1 MAVTAKALHASL
13 KYGLCFGI
21 RPNAV
26 MLPLEEG
33 MVAHQQTGQE
43 LTEQFEK
50 LSLKEKNEFLD
61 AQSKGLS
68 LREKTKVLELHLKN
82 LTPGDTETILDE
94 LDDEVAAKVL
104 TAGLEVNTEALPKE
118 QQALYLT
125 DMQSALLMAGLL
137 KLVVLAF
144 FIERLFSHLY
154 DHELFLG
161 LERLFGLRAPIGAE
175 EFDEKGLQSGK
186 SVAIRRGLKAVITF
200 GVAFSTCTLFEFNL
214 IDGVFP
220 HQLGEHE
227 WLGYVLTAAVLAG
240 GSEGAI
246 KLMQDFLGM
255 RGELRRAS
263 IGRQRQTLVTPTTT
277 ITAITPG
284 QDRQS
289 IDESTGKLLLL
300 TLKNT
305 GKSAKGLAAALG
317 GGWTE
322 NKVLALGQRPVTF
335 TREERTQINAFF
347 GQNFF

>member
-1 MAVTAKALHASL
+1 
-13 KYGLCFGI
+13 
-21 RPNAV
+21 
-26 MLPLEEG
+26 
-33 MVAHQQTGQE
+33 MVHQQTGQE
-43 LTEQFEK
+43 LTEQYEK
-50 LSLKEKNEFLD
+50 LSPKEKKEFLD

-68 LREKTKVLELHLKN
+68 LTEKSKLLELHLKN
-82 LTPGDTETILDE
+82 LTPGDTETVLKEI
-94 LDDEVAAKVL
+94 DDEIAAKVL
-104 TAGLEVNTEALPKE
+104 TAGLEVNSEALPRE

-154 DHELFLG
+154 DHELFLA
-161 LERLFGLRAPIGAE
+161 LERWFRVRAPIGAE
-175 EFDEKGLQSGK
+175 EYDEKGLESGRL
-186 SVAIRRGLKAVITF
+186 VAIRRGLKALLTF
-200 GVAFSTCTLFEFNL
+200 IVAFVACVVFEFNL

-220 HQLGEHE
+220 HQLGKHE
-227 WLGYVLTAAVLAG
+227 WLGYFLTAAVLAG

-263 IGRQRQTLVTPTTT
+263 IGRQRQTLVTPTTA
-277 ITAITPG
+277 ITATTPG
-284 QDRQS
+284 QGRQS

-305 GKSAKGLAAALG
+305 GKTAKGLAATLG
-317 GGWTE
+317 GSWTE

-335 TREERTQINAFF
+335 TRGERTQINAFF
-347 GQNFF
+347 GQKFF